1 MDQETKG
8 LKLDFSSAP
17 TVGRFFNSD
26 SFVRGLMGPVG
37 SGKSY
42 ACCAEIFRRAVQQRP
57 SPRDGIKYSR
67 FAIVRNTHPMLR
79 TTTLKTWLELLPEAT
94 WGPVKYAPPITHHI
108 KLPPRDGAAGI
119 DMEVIFLALD
129 DPKDV
134 RKVLSLELTGAWVN
148 ECRELPKA
156 IIDGL
161 THRVGRYPSKA
172 DGGPTWRGVI
182 MDSNPCDDDHWYFR
196 LAEKETPTGRF
207 KWEFFRQPG
216 GILEVPL
223 EELPEDMPE
232 AQGYTHQAGKWWQTN
247 PHAENLKNLPTGYYD
262 QLLGGKNLDWIRCY
276 AKGEY
281 TFVQEGR
288 PVWPEYND
296 AMMADDLEPIENLPV
311 HVGLDFGLTP
321 AAVFAQ
327 RLPNGRWNVLHELV
341 SFDMGLERFC
351 SMLKSEL
358 ETFFPRYQVL
368 IWGDP
373 AGQQRDQIFETT
385 AFDHLKTHGMLARP
399 TATNEFRT
407 RREALAIPMGRLIE
421 GKPGFMI
428 DRKCMR
434 LRKSLGGGYH
444 FKRVAIGA
452 GQERFK
458 DSPNKNE
465 HSHVGDAA
473 GYCLLGSEHKIMT
486 KRAQPMGG
494 KPVQAKVLDF
504 DVFG

>member
-1 MDQETKG
+1 MEQPKG

-79 TTTLKTWLELLPEAT
+79 TTTLKTWLELLPEDV

-148 ECRELPKA
+148 EARELPKA

-182 MDSNPCDDDHWYFR
+182 MDTNPPDDDHYWYR
-196 LAEKETPTGRF
+196 LAEKDTPTGRF

-216 GILEVPL
+216 GVLEVPL
-223 EELPEDMPE
+223 DELPEDMPE

-247 PHAENLKNLPTGYYD
+247 PHAENLKNLPNGYYD

-296 AMMADDLEPIENLPV
+296 AMMADDLEPLENLPV

-452 GQERFK
+452 GQERFR

-486 KRAQPMGG
+486 KRVQPMGG
-494 KPVQAKVLDF
+494 KPV
-504 DVFG
+504 

>member
-1 MDQETKG
+1 
-8 LKLDFSSAP
+8 
-17 TVGRFFNSD
+17 
-26 SFVRGLMGPVG
+26 
-37 SGKSY
+37 
-42 ACCAEIFRRAVQQRP
+42 
-57 SPRDGIKYSR
+57 
-67 FAIVRNTHPMLR
+67 MLR
-79 TTTLKTWLELLPEAT
+79 TTTLKTWLELLPEDV

-148 ECRELPKA
+148 EARELPKA

-182 MDSNPCDDDHWYFR
+182 MDTNPPDDDHYWYR
-196 LAEKETPTGRF
+196 LAEKDTPTGRF

-216 GILEVPL
+216 GVLEVPL
-223 EELPEDMPE
+223 DELPEDMPE

-247 PHAENLKNLPTGYYD
+247 PHAENLKNLPNGYYD

-288 PVWPEYND
+288 PVWPEYDD
-296 AMMADDLEPIENLPV
+296 AMMADDLEPLENLPV

>member
-1 MDQETKG
+1 MEQPKG

-79 TTTLKTWLELLPEAT
+79 TTTLKTWLELLPEDV

-148 ECRELPKA
+148 EARELPKA

-182 MDSNPCDDDHWYFR
+182 MDTNPPDDDHYWYR
-196 LAEKETPTGRF
+196 LAEKDTPTGRF

-216 GILEVPL
+216 GVLEVPL
-223 EELPEDMPE
+223 DELPEDMPE

-247 PHAENLKNLPTGYYD
+247 PHAENLKNLPNGYYD

-288 PVWPEYND
+288 PVWPEYDD
-296 AMMADDLEPIENLPV
+296 AMMADDLEPLENLPV

-473 GYCLLGSEHKIMT
+473 GYWLLGSEHKIMT
-486 KRAQPMGG
+486 KRVQPMGG

>member
-1 MDQETKG
+1 
-8 LKLDFSSAP
+8 
-17 TVGRFFNSD
+17 
-26 SFVRGLMGPVG
+26 
-37 SGKSY
+37 
-42 ACCAEIFRRAVQQRP
+42 
-57 SPRDGIKYSR
+57 
-67 FAIVRNTHPMLR
+67 
-79 TTTLKTWLELLPEAT
+79 
-94 WGPVKYAPPITHHI
+94 
-108 KLPPRDGAAGI
+108 
-119 DMEVIFLALD
+119 
-129 DPKDV
+129 
-134 RKVLSLELTGAWVN
+134 
-148 ECRELPKA
+148 
-156 IIDGL
+156 
-161 THRVGRYPSKA
+161 
-172 DGGPTWRGVI
+172 
-182 MDSNPCDDDHWYFR
+182 
-196 LAEKETPTGRF
+196 
-207 KWEFFRQPG
+207 
-216 GILEVPL
+216 
-223 EELPEDMPE
+223 
-232 AQGYTHQAGKWWQTN
+232 
-247 PHAENLKNLPTGYYD
+247 
-262 QLLGGKNLDWIRCY
+262 
-276 AKGEY
+276 
-281 TFVQEGR
+281 
-288 PVWPEYND
+288 
-296 AMMADDLEPIENLPV
+296 MMADDLEPIENLPV

-351 SMLKSEL
+351 TMLKSEL
-358 ETFFPRYQVL
+358 ETYFPRYQTL

-486 KRAQPMGG
+486 KRVQPMGG

>member
-1 MDQETKG
+1 MEQPKG

-17 TVGRFFNSD
+17 PIGRFFNSD

-79 TTTLKTWLELLPEAT
+79 TTTLKTWLELLPEDV

-148 ECRELPKA
+148 EARELPKA

-182 MDSNPCDDDHWYFR
+182 MDTNPPDDDHYWYR
-196 LAEKETPTGRF
+196 LAEKDTPTGRF

-216 GILEVPL
+216 GVLEVPL
-223 EELPEDMPE
+223 DELPEDMPE

-247 PHAENLKNLPTGYYD
+247 PHAENLKNLPNGYYD

-288 PVWPEYND
+288 PVWPEYDD
-296 AMMADDLEPIENLPV
+296 AMMADDLEPLENLPV